1 MAIALV
7 NKYDTV
13 NFGTGGGTGVQSLT
27 PTVAVGNVLVIAA
40 ANDNAAAT
48 QTFTVSGTGL
58 VVTGRQLLVDASSA
72 AFNNTSLWT
81 ATITAGGTP
90 SVSCT
95 SNTNT
100 VNYGFAIYV
109 FSGVGAVGT
118 STSATPSTTGAL
130 SITTGAT
137 NSCVLVLLNDF
148 NGVSSA
154 RTYLTTAGAVAVDST
169 MSDSTAATLDA
180 AHYLS
185 VGTAG
190 VKSVGVSA
198 PTGRTWTMAAIELQP
213 PGISSQSLIVNKAL
227 RRSTNY

>member
-13 NFGTGGGTGVQSLT
+13 NFGTGGGSGVQSLT
-27 PTVAVGNVLVIAA
+27 PTVAIGNVLVLVA
-40 ANDNAAAT
+40 ANDNANAT

-58 VVTGRQLLVDASSA
+58 VVTGRQLLVDATNS

-95 SNTNT
+95 SNTNL

-118 STSATPSTTGAL
+118 STSATPSSTGAL

-137 NSCVLVLLNDF
+137 NSCVVVVLNDF
-148 NGVSSA
+148 NGVSTA
-154 RTYLTTAGAVAVDST
+154 RTYLTTAGAVAVDTT
-169 MSDSTAATLDA
+169 MSDSSSATLDG

-185 VGTAG
+185 VGAAG
-190 VKSVGVSA
+190 TKSVGVSA
-198 PTGRTWTMAAIELQP
+198 PTGRTWTMAAVELQP
-213 PGISSQSLIVNKAL
+213 LGIAPLSLLVNKAL
-227 RRSTNY
+227 RRSTVY